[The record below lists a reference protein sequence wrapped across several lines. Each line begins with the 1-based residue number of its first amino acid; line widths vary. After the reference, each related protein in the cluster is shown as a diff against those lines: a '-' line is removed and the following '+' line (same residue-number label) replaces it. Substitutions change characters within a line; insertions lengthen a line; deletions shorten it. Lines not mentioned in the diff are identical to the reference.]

1 MCGVVDAHPELTSE
15 VERLIQ
21 PTDMSIQRAELSGLE
36 NDIKK
41 GEGRN
46 WSRPLL
52 LRAVVGFSMRSTC
65 EAMYLTTACCV
76 CPHVDPPTSSA
87 GQPVSTQLSRIRSCV
102 CLFST

>member
-1 MCGVVDAHPELTSE
+1 VVDAHPELTSE

-41 GEGRN
+41 GEGRKLRG
-46 WSRPLL
+46 SLL
-52 LRAVVGFSMRSTC
+52 LYAVVSLSMRSTC

-76 CPHVDPPTSSA
+76 CLHLFYCPHVTYR
-87 GQPVSTQLSRIRSCV
+87 PVLPGNQ
-102 CLFST
+102 